1 MSILSTTNTGLHG
14 PVTED
19 FLLSLGLEKHK
30 YTTIPENEMFE
41 MFAFYNQDIL
51 PLTFRIIRIIF
62 YNKLGKD
69 NPDFYCVIGDRSVSL
84 HSKEKVL
91 VYLNYVKV
99 TREILSHSFS
109 STEELSKLKNEQLKL
124 YNEILK

>member
-14 PVTED
+14 PVTEN

-51 PLTFRIIRIIF
+51 PLTFRIIF

-84 HSKEKVL
+84 NSKEKVL

-99 TREILSHSFS
+99 NIELLSQGFN
-109 STEELSKLKNEQLKL
+109 STEELKNELKNEQLKL
-124 YNEILK
+124 YNEILS

>member
-30 YTTIPENEMFE
+30 YSTIPENEMFE

-51 PLTFRIIRIIF
+51 PLTFRIIF

-69 NPDFYCVIGDRSVSL
+69 NPDFYCIIGDRSVSL

-91 VYLNYVKV
+91 LYLNYVKV
-99 TREILSHSFS
+99 TRMLLSRSFN
-109 STEELSKLKNEQLKL
+109 STEELSKLKNEQLKF

>member
-1 MSILSTTNTGLHG
+1 MSILSSTNTGLHG

-30 YTTIPENEMFE
+30 YNSSIETGVFY
-41 MFAFYNQDIL
+41 FYNIDIL
-51 PLTFRIIRIIF
+51 PLTFRITF
-62 YNKLGKD
+62 YDWVEKGNHK
-69 NPDFYCVIGDRSVSL
+69 FHCVIGDRSVSL
-84 HSKEKVL
+84 NSKEKVL

-99 TREILSHSFS
+99 TIELLSQGFN

-124 YNEILK
+124 YNEIIK